1 MNSNLKNIASK
12 YSVNHEQIPSILDGL
27 KVKDAKKLDEK
38 QIEGFENVCRL
49 LKQERT
55 LDQAIAQV
63 IEKARNDHGQDK
75 EAPSET
81 QTQNLIEEDNDETD
95 IEQTTTEQPQLEL
108 PQPNADQTVASNS
121 KVDLKQL
128 GMTDEQ
134 IVFLSEQ
141 QVQGLIQSLAMVG
154 YAERQRVIAKFLE
167 MSRQRLDQALK
178 SPEVVQQFQDVF
190 TDNIV
195 PPHLL
200 EGMPKI
206 QFTLPGN

>member
-1 MNSNLKNIASK
+1 MNNTLTHIADQ
-12 YSVNHEQIPSILDGL
+12 YAINHDQIPSILDGL
-27 KVKDAKKLDEK
+27 KVKDVKKLDDR
-38 QIEGFENVCRL
+38 QIKGFENVCRL
-49 LKQERT
+49 LQEKQP
-55 LDQAIAQV
+55 LDQALAQV
-63 IEKARNDHGQDK
+63 IEQARNDHGLEE

-81 QTQNLIEEDNDETD
+81 QTQNLIIEDSNETD
-95 IEQTTTEQPQLEL
+95 IEQTTTEQPQEEK
-108 PQPNADQTVASNS
+108 PQPKASKTVTSNS

-134 IVFLSEQ
+134 IAFLSEQ
-141 QVQGLIQSLAMVG
+141 QVQGLIQTLAMVG

-167 MSRQRLDQALK
+167 MSRQKLDQALR
-178 SPEVVQQFQDVF
+178 SPEVVQQFQNVF
-190 TDNIV
+190 TDDIV